1 MVKTL
6 NVEIKLM
13 GVFPVQKVVTELAEL
28 FQQEFGHTVTAA
40 FATSG
45 VIRQKLI
52 SGEPADIIILNDNEI
67 IELAD
72 HGVVNAN
79 TRANIARFGL
89 GVVVS
94 QGAPLPDISTPEK
107 LKKALL
113 TAKSIAYADPL
124 HARGGAHVATIVQ
137 KFGIADAVRN
147 KTIFSGGGSSTSEAV
162 AKGKAEIGIQGMGK
176 TILAEGTVV
185 AGPLPDELQKF
196 MSLSAC
202 VTNASAVPEA
212 ARAFVAFLARLSF
225 RPRFAEE
232 GLA

>member
-1 MVKTL
+1 MPKTM

-28 FQQEFGHTVTAA
+28 FKQESGHTVTAV

-45 VIRQKLI
+45 VIRQKVA

-72 HGVVNAN
+72 QGVVIAN
-79 TRANIARFGL
+79 SRTNIARFGL
-89 GVVVS
+89 GVVVR
-94 QGAPLPDISTPEK
+94 QGSPLPDISTPDN
-107 LKKALL
+107 LKKVLL

-124 HARGGAHVATIVQ
+124 HARGGAHVATVLQ
-137 KFGIADAVRN
+137 RLGITDAVKN

-162 AKGKAEIGIQGMGK
+162 AKGEAEIGVQGMSK
-176 TILAEGTVV
+176 TILTDGTLV
-185 AGPLPDELQKF
+185 AGPLPHELQKY

-202 VTNASAVPEA
+202 VTTQSIAPEA
-212 ARAFVAFLARLSF
+212 ARAFVAFLARPSF
-225 RPRFAEE
+225 RSIYIED